1 MLGIAKNFPSHIYL
15 ALEVLFGSE
24 GDLEFLN
31 LNLFISLFATDPFP
45 IYAQRLHNDQRLNF
59 DPSGPNDNIVAD
71 SKLHL
76 PEKRVKSR
84 LKSAADATTQKF
96 IAVVSE
102 ENQPLNPEQQHLDH
116 PEKLS
121 SRQSSMQMHGLSLY
135 EDDAS
140 SMPTIAAYLRSF
152 TLPGPKETECDTKH
166 ANLGTLIGV
175 YLPTV
180 QHILG
185 VQMFLRLFWI
195 VGIAGIAES
204 FGMVL
209 LCCICTFLTSISVSA
224 IATNGVIESG
234 GAYFMISRNLGPE
247 FGGAI
252 GILYYFAN
260 AVATSMYL
268 VGGVEI
274 LLMYLAPSLPRFG
287 SATEFNETDMF
298 NNFRV
303 YASALLL
310 IEFCIVALGVK
321 FVQFFAP
328 ISLACVAISIFSV
341 YIGAFL
347 SNAETSPQICM
358 LGNRL
363 IKPNV
368 LDFSNNISSWCN
380 KAENGSIWSSYCTY
394 DSDLSQVICD
404 DYFNQSDVTIVPGI
418 PGFSN
423 TLLWENMAQNY
434 MNYGD
439 VTPHNPSN
447 HRREVTQ
454 DLTTSFFIL
463 LAIFYP
469 SVTGIFTGA
478 NMSGDLK
485 NPHKSLPIGTIAAQ
499 ITTSFIYL
507 SLVLIFGGTMHG
519 ALLRDKYGESLR
531 GDMVVALMGWP
542 SKWVILIG
550 SFTSTFGA
558 ALQCLCS
565 APRLLQSIAKDDVI
579 PFLRIFGRVTR
590 YNEPFNAL
598 LITTAVAEGAILIGG
613 IDYIAPVVDFFF
625 LMCYCFVNLVCAMQ
639 TLMNAPN
646 WRPRYQLYH
655 WSLSLVGALLCL
667 FIMFATH
674 WYYAIV
680 VLILCATIYKYI
692 EYKGN
697 LKENCLTVVV
707 VICLLQSSANKE
719 WGDGLRGF
727 ALSTA
732 QYSLLQIE
740 DNQNQHPK
748 NWRPQLLVLLK
759 MDGKRENVNAKML
772 QLAGQLKAGQGLT
785 IVASIVEGDP
795 GHVEDRKMAEAIKQD
810 LKKQLKEAKVRGFI
824 NVVLCEH
831 LSENISTLIQSI
843 GIGGLRPNTVIV
855 GWPSSWKD
863 SVHQQD
869 DDYWNFLDAVHRAA
883 TVDMCLLVPK
893 GLPQFPEPGDR
904 MQGTIDVW
912 WIIHDG
918 GLLVLLPF
926 LLRQHKVWRQC
937 KLRIFTVAQLHDNSV
952 KMKEDLENW
961 VYQLRINA
969 SVDVVELADS
979 TISAYTYERTLM
991 MEGRTRLALDLHLS
1005 SRQLLQEVNHADT
1018 YPEFSRTFASVMD
1031 KLQMFYELKF
1041 FHYFM
1046 HLERLGRWNITVH
1059 FAFPDE
1065 IPQLLVDRHRSR
1077 PKSAKIDG
1085 SFADKS
1091 KVDCEQGSKVLQKS
1105 VTVPIDGY
1113 EKRTSMSLQHLKFYS
1128 AGKSAKTELERVEKE
1143 KPSIKE
1149 YDVDEED
1156 DDEDESDGDDAEEEE
1171 IGEIYVEGE
1180 SGKKSRNCSSAE
1192 MDKEGTENAVHF
1204 KGSSNESS
1212 RVRFAVDDNRKDSR
1226 STKFANLDQ
1235 RKVRKMH
1242 TAMKLNKAIKDKSSL
1257 SQLVIVNL
1265 PRPPK
1270 LRQGLANYIEYLE
1283 ALTEG
1288 LDRVLLVR
1296 GSGKEVITIYS

>member
-1 MLGIAKNFPSHIYL
+1 LNTERIMKEPTDSAESGNRRKIFT
-15 ALEVLFGSE
+15 VGSVAYM
-24 GDLEFLN
+24 
-31 LNLFISLFATDPFP
+31 SA
-45 IYAQRLHNDQRLNF
+45 
-59 DPSGPNDNIVAD
+59 NDNTVAEP
-71 SKLHL
+71 KLHL
-76 PEKRVKSR
+76 PEKRIKSR
-84 LKSAADATTQKF
+84 LKSAADASSQKF
-96 IAVVSE
+96 TAFVSE
-102 ENQPLNPEQQHLDH
+102 ENLPLNPEQQQHLEH

-121 SRQSSMQMHGLSLY
+121 SRQSSMQMHGLPLY

-152 TLPGPKETECDTKH
+152 TLPGPKETEFDTKH

-204 FGMVL
+204 FGM
-209 LCCICTFLTSISVSA
+209 TFLTSISVSA

-287 SATEFNETDMF
+287 SATEFNEVDMF

-303 YASALLL
+303 YATALLL

-328 ISLACVAISIFSV
+328 ISLACVVISIFSV

-347 SNAETSPQICM
+347 SNAESSPQICM
-358 LGNRL
+358 LGDRL

-368 LDFSNNISSWCN
+368 LDFSNNISSWCS

-394 DSDLSQVICD
+394 DNDLSQVICD
-404 DYFNQSDVTIVPGI
+404 DYFNQSDVTVVPGI

-439 VTPHNPSN
+439 VTPNSPGN

-655 WSLSLVGALLCL
+655 WSLSLLGALLCL

-692 EYKGN
+692 EYKG
-697 LKENCLTVVV
+697 
-707 VICLLQSSANKE
+707 ANKE
-719 WGDGLRGF
+719 WGDGLRGV

-740 DNQNQHPK
+740 DDQNQHPK

-759 MDGKRENVNAKML
+759 MDEKRENVNAKML

-795 GHVEDRKMAEAIKQD
+795 GYVEDRKMAEAIKQD

-1005 SRQLLQEVNHADT
+1005 SRQLLQE
-1018 YPEFSRTFASVMD
+1018 
-1031 KLQMFYELKF
+1031 
-1041 FHYFM
+1041 
-1046 HLERLGRWNITVH
+1046 
-1059 FAFPDE
+1059 
-1065 IPQLLVDRHRSR
+1065 PQLLVDRHRSR
-1077 PKSAKIDG
+1077 PKSAKVDG
-1085 SFADKS
+1085 SLADKS
-1091 KVDCEQGSKVLQKS
+1091 KGDCEQGNKLLQKS

-1113 EKRTSMSLQHLKFYS
+1113 EKRMSLSLQHLKFYS
-1128 AGKSAKTELERVEKE
+1128 AGKSAKAEPERVEKE
-1143 KPSIKE
+1143 KASVKE
-1149 YDVDEED
+1149 YDIEEED
-1156 DDEDESDGDDAEEEE
+1156 DDRDETDGDDAEEEDIE
-1171 IGEIYVEGE
+1171 EIYVEGE
-1180 SGKKSRNCSSAE
+1180 SGKKNRNSSSTE
-1192 MDKEGTENAVHF
+1192 MGKEGTENGSHF
-1204 KGSSNESS
+1204 KGTSNESS
-1212 RVRFAVDDNRKDSR
+1212 RVRFAVDENRKDSR

-1296 GSGKEVITIYS
+1296 GSGKEKHGKMIIMELRLKFTFPFSVTRDTFTN

>member
-1 MLGIAKNFPSHIYL
+1 LNTERIMKEPTDSAESGNRRKIFT
-15 ALEVLFGSE
+15 VGSVAYM
-24 GDLEFLN
+24 
-31 LNLFISLFATDPFP
+31 SA
-45 IYAQRLHNDQRLNF
+45 
-59 DPSGPNDNIVAD
+59 NDNTVAEP
-71 SKLHL
+71 KLHL
-76 PEKRVKSR
+76 PEKRIKSR
-84 LKSAADATTQKF
+84 LKSAADASSQKF
-96 IAVVSE
+96 TAFVSE
-102 ENQPLNPEQQHLDH
+102 ENLPLNPEQQQHLEH

-121 SRQSSMQMHGLSLY
+121 SRQSSMQMHGLPLY

-152 TLPGPKETECDTKH
+152 TLPGPKETEFDTKH

-204 FGMVL
+204 FGM
-209 LCCICTFLTSISVSA
+209 TFLTSISVSA

-287 SATEFNETDMF
+287 SATEFNEVDMF

-303 YASALLL
+303 YATALLL

-328 ISLACVAISIFSV
+328 ISLACVVISIFSV

-347 SNAETSPQICM
+347 SNAESSPQICM
-358 LGNRL
+358 LGDRL

-368 LDFSNNISSWCN
+368 LDFSNNISSWCS

-394 DSDLSQVICD
+394 DNDLSQVICD
-404 DYFNQSDVTIVPGI
+404 DYFNQSDVTVVPGI

-439 VTPHNPSN
+439 VTPNSPGN

-639 TLMNAPN
+639 T
-646 WRPRYQLYH
+646 
-655 WSLSLVGALLCL
+655 
-667 FIMFATH
+667 
-674 WYYAIV
+674 
-680 VLILCATIYKYI
+680 
-692 EYKGN
+692 
-697 LKENCLTVVV
+697 
-707 VICLLQSSANKE
+707 ANKE
-719 WGDGLRGF
+719 WGDGLRGV

-740 DNQNQHPK
+740 DDQNQHPK

-759 MDGKRENVNAKML
+759 MDEKRENVNAKML

-795 GHVEDRKMAEAIKQD
+795 GYVEDRKMAEAIKQD

-1005 SRQLLQEVNHADT
+1005 SRQLLQE
-1018 YPEFSRTFASVMD
+1018 
-1031 KLQMFYELKF
+1031 
-1041 FHYFM
+1041 
-1046 HLERLGRWNITVH
+1046 
-1059 FAFPDE
+1059 
-1065 IPQLLVDRHRSR
+1065 PQLLVDRHRSR
-1077 PKSAKIDG
+1077 PKSAKVDG
-1085 SFADKS
+1085 SLADKS
-1091 KVDCEQGSKVLQKS
+1091 KGDCEQGNKLLQKS

-1113 EKRTSMSLQHLKFYS
+1113 EKRMSLSLQHLKFYS
-1128 AGKSAKTELERVEKE
+1128 AGKSAKAEPERVEKE
-1143 KPSIKE
+1143 KASVKE
-1149 YDVDEED
+1149 YDIEEED
-1156 DDEDESDGDDAEEEE
+1156 DDRDETDGDDAEEEDIE
-1171 IGEIYVEGE
+1171 EIYVEGE
-1180 SGKKSRNCSSAE
+1180 SGKKNRNSSSTE
-1192 MDKEGTENAVHF
+1192 MGKEGTENGSHF
-1204 KGSSNESS
+1204 KGTSNESS
-1212 RVRFAVDDNRKDSR
+1212 RVRFAVDENRKDSR

-1296 GSGKEVITIYS
+1296 GSGKEKHGKMIIMELRLKFTFPFSVTRDTFTN

>member
-1 MLGIAKNFPSHIYL
+1 LNTERIMKEPTDSAESGNRRKIFT
-15 ALEVLFGSE
+15 VGSVAYM
-24 GDLEFLN
+24 
-31 LNLFISLFATDPFP
+31 SA
-45 IYAQRLHNDQRLNF
+45 
-59 DPSGPNDNIVAD
+59 NDNTVAEP
-71 SKLHL
+71 KLHL
-76 PEKRVKSR
+76 PEKRIKSR
-84 LKSAADATTQKF
+84 LKSAADASSQKF
-96 IAVVSE
+96 TAFVSE
-102 ENQPLNPEQQHLDH
+102 ENLPLNPEQQQHLEH

-121 SRQSSMQMHGLSLY
+121 SRQSSMQMHGLPLY

-152 TLPGPKETECDTKH
+152 TLPGPKETEFDTKH

-204 FGMVL
+204 FGM
-209 LCCICTFLTSISVSA
+209 TFLTSISVSA

-287 SATEFNETDMF
+287 SATEFNEVDMF

-303 YASALLL
+303 YATALLL

-328 ISLACVAISIFSV
+328 ISLACVVISIFSV

-347 SNAETSPQICM
+347 SNAESSPQICM
-358 LGNRL
+358 LGDRL

-368 LDFSNNISSWCN
+368 LDFSNNISSWCS

-394 DSDLSQVICD
+394 DNDLSQVICD
-404 DYFNQSDVTIVPGI
+404 DYFNQSDVTVVPGI

-439 VTPHNPSN
+439 VTPNSPGN

-625 LMCYCFVNLVCAMQ
+625 LI
-639 TLMNAPN
+639 
-646 WRPRYQLYH
+646 
-655 WSLSLVGALLCL
+655 LSLLGALLCL

-692 EYKGN
+692 EYKG
-697 LKENCLTVVV
+697 
-707 VICLLQSSANKE
+707 ANKE
-719 WGDGLRGF
+719 WGDGLRGV

-740 DNQNQHPK
+740 DDQNQHPK

-759 MDGKRENVNAKML
+759 MDEKRENVNAKML

-795 GHVEDRKMAEAIKQD
+795 GYVEDRKMAEAIKQD

-1005 SRQLLQEVNHADT
+1005 SRQLLQE
-1018 YPEFSRTFASVMD
+1018 
-1031 KLQMFYELKF
+1031 
-1041 FHYFM
+1041 
-1046 HLERLGRWNITVH
+1046 
-1059 FAFPDE
+1059 
-1065 IPQLLVDRHRSR
+1065 PQLLVDRHRSR
-1077 PKSAKIDG
+1077 PKSAKVDG
-1085 SFADKS
+1085 SLADKS
-1091 KVDCEQGSKVLQKS
+1091 KGDCEQGNKLLQKS

-1113 EKRTSMSLQHLKFYS
+1113 EKRMSLSLQHLKFYS
-1128 AGKSAKTELERVEKE
+1128 AGKSAKAEPERVEKE
-1143 KPSIKE
+1143 KASVKE
-1149 YDVDEED
+1149 YDIEEED
-1156 DDEDESDGDDAEEEE
+1156 DDRDETDGDDAEEEDIE
-1171 IGEIYVEGE
+1171 EIYVEGE
-1180 SGKKSRNCSSAE
+1180 SGKKNRNSSSTE
-1192 MDKEGTENAVHF
+1192 MGKEGTENGSHF
-1204 KGSSNESS
+1204 KGTSNESS
-1212 RVRFAVDDNRKDSR
+1212 RVRFAVDENRKDSR

-1296 GSGKEVITIYS
+1296 GSGKEKHGKMIIMELRLKFTFPFSVTRDTFTN

>member
-1 MLGIAKNFPSHIYL
+1 MSA
-15 ALEVLFGSE
+15 
-24 GDLEFLN
+24 
-31 LNLFISLFATDPFP
+31 
-45 IYAQRLHNDQRLNF
+45 
-59 DPSGPNDNIVAD
+59 NDNTVAEP
-71 SKLHL
+71 KLHL
-76 PEKRVKSR
+76 PEKRIKSR
-84 LKSAADATTQKF
+84 LKSAADASSQKF
-96 IAVVSE
+96 TAFVSE
-102 ENQPLNPEQQHLDH
+102 ENLPLNPEQQQHLEH
-116 PEKLS
+116 LEKLS
-121 SRQSSMQMHGLSLY
+121 SRQSSMQMHGLPLY

-152 TLPGPKETECDTKH
+152 TLPGPKETEFDTKH

-204 FGMVL
+204 FGM
-209 LCCICTFLTSISVSA
+209 TFLTSISVSA

-287 SATEFNETDMF
+287 SATEFNEVDMF

-303 YASALLL
+303 YATALLL

-328 ISLACVAISIFSV
+328 ISLACVVISIFSV

-347 SNAETSPQICM
+347 SSAESSPH
-358 LGNRL
+358 
-363 IKPNV
+363 
-368 LDFSNNISSWCN
+368 WCS

-394 DSDLSQVICD
+394 DNDLSQVICD
-404 DYFNQSDVTIVPGI
+404 DYFNQSDVTVVPGI

-439 VTPHNPSN
+439 VTPNSPGN

-655 WSLSLVGALLCL
+655 WSLSLLGALLCL

-680 VLILCATIYKYI
+680 
-692 EYKGN
+692 
-697 LKENCLTVVV
+697 
-707 VICLLQSSANKE
+707 
-719 WGDGLRGF
+719 
-727 ALSTA
+727 
-732 QYSLLQIE
+732 YSLLQIE
-740 DNQNQHPK
+740 DDQNQHPK

-759 MDGKRENVNAKML
+759 MDEKRENVNAKML

-795 GHVEDRKMAEAIKQD
+795 GYVEDRKMAEAIKQD

-1005 SRQLLQEVNHADT
+1005 SRQLLQE
-1018 YPEFSRTFASVMD
+1018 
-1031 KLQMFYELKF
+1031 
-1041 FHYFM
+1041 
-1046 HLERLGRWNITVH
+1046 
-1059 FAFPDE
+1059 
-1065 IPQLLVDRHRSR
+1065 PQLLVDRHRSR
-1077 PKSAKIDG
+1077 PKSAKVDG
-1085 SFADKS
+1085 SLADKS
-1091 KVDCEQGSKVLQKS
+1091 KGDCEQGNKLLQKS

-1113 EKRTSMSLQHLKFYS
+1113 EKRMSLSLQHLKFYS
-1128 AGKSAKTELERVEKE
+1128 AGKSAKAEPERVEKE
-1143 KPSIKE
+1143 KASVKE
-1149 YDVDEED
+1149 YDIEEED
-1156 DDEDESDGDDAEEEE
+1156 DDRDETDGDDAEEEDIE
-1171 IGEIYVEGE
+1171 EIYVEGE
-1180 SGKKSRNCSSAE
+1180 SGKKNRNSSSTE
-1192 MDKEGTENAVHF
+1192 MGKEGTENGSHF
-1204 KGSSNESS
+1204 KGTSNESS
-1212 RVRFAVDDNRKDSR
+1212 RVRFAVDENRKDSR

>member
-1 MLGIAKNFPSHIYL
+1 LYSLSGHG
-15 ALEVLFGSE
+15 GSINPK
-24 GDLEFLN
+24 LTIVSSLSP
-31 LNLFISLFATDPFP
+31 SLFVKASFVNTERVMKEPTVSPESDNRRKIFTVGSVA
-45 IYAQRLHNDQRLNF
+45 YMSA
-59 DPSGPNDNIVAD
+59 NDNTVTEP
-71 SKLHL
+71 KLHL
-76 PEKRVKSR
+76 PEKRIKSR
-84 LKSAADATTQKF
+84 LKSAADASTQKF
-96 IAVVSE
+96 TAFVSE
-102 ENQPLNPEQQHLDH
+102 ENLPLNPEQQQHFEQ

-121 SRQSSMQMHGLSLY
+121 SRQSSMQMHGLPLY

-152 TLPGPKETECDTKH
+152 TLPGPKETEFDTKH

-204 FGMVL
+204 FGM
-209 LCCICTFLTSISVSA
+209 TFLTSISVSA

-287 SATEFNETDMF
+287 SATEFNEIDMF

-303 YASALLL
+303 YATALLL

-347 SNAETSPQICM
+347 SNAESSPH
-358 LGNRL
+358 
-363 IKPNV
+363 
-368 LDFSNNISSWCN
+368 WCN

-394 DSDLSQVICD
+394 DSDLSQMICD
-404 DYFNQSDVTIVPGI
+404 DYFNQSDVTVVPGI

-423 TLLWENMAQNY
+423 TLLWENMAHNY

-439 VTPHNPSN
+439 VTPNAPGN

-655 WSLSLVGALLCL
+655 WSLSLLGALLCL

-692 EYKGN
+692 EYKG
-697 LKENCLTVVV
+697 
-707 VICLLQSSANKE
+707 ANKE

-740 DNQNQHPK
+740 DDQNQHPK

-759 MDGKRENVNAKML
+759 MDEKRKNVNAKML

-1005 SRQLLQEVNHADT
+1005 SRQLLQE
-1018 YPEFSRTFASVMD
+1018 
-1031 KLQMFYELKF
+1031 
-1041 FHYFM
+1041 
-1046 HLERLGRWNITVH
+1046 
-1059 FAFPDE
+1059 
-1065 IPQLLVDRHRSR
+1065 PQLLVDRHRSR

-1085 SFADKS
+1085 PLADKS
-1091 KVDCEQGSKVLQKS
+1091 KGDCEQGNKLLQKS

-1113 EKRTSMSLQHLKFYS
+1113 EKRMSLSLQHLKFYS
-1128 AGKSAKTELERVEKE
+1128 AGKSAKAELERVEKE
-1143 KPSIKE
+1143 KASVKE
-1149 YDVDEED
+1149 YDIEEEED
-1156 DDEDESDGDDAEEEE
+1156 DDRDETDGDDAEEEE
-1171 IGEIYVEGE
+1171 IEEIYVEGE
-1180 SGKKSRNCSSAE
+1180 SGKMNRNSSSAE
-1192 MDKEGTENAVHF
+1192 MGKEGTENGIHF

-1212 RVRFAVDDNRKDSR
+1212 RVRFAVDENRKDSR

-1296 GSGKEVITIYS
+1296 GSGKEKHGKMIIMELRLRFIFRFSVTRDTFTY

>member
-1 MLGIAKNFPSHIYL
+1 LYSLSGHG
-15 ALEVLFGSE
+15 GSINPK
-24 GDLEFLN
+24 LTIVSSLSP
-31 LNLFISLFATDPFP
+31 SLFVKASFVNTERVMKEPTVSPESDNRRKIFTVGSVA
-45 IYAQRLHNDQRLNF
+45 YMSA
-59 DPSGPNDNIVAD
+59 NDNTVTEP
-71 SKLHL
+71 KLHL
-76 PEKRVKSR
+76 PEKRIKSR
-84 LKSAADATTQKF
+84 LKSAADASTQKF
-96 IAVVSE
+96 TAFVSE
-102 ENQPLNPEQQHLDH
+102 ENLPLNPEQQQHFEQ

-121 SRQSSMQMHGLSLY
+121 SRQSSMQMHGLPLY

-152 TLPGPKETECDTKH
+152 TLPGPKETEFDTKH

-204 FGMVL
+204 FGM
-209 LCCICTFLTSISVSA
+209 TFLTSISVSA

-287 SATEFNETDMF
+287 SATEFNEIDMF

-303 YASALLL
+303 YATALLL

-347 SNAETSPQICM
+347 SNAESSPQICM

-368 LDFSNNISSWCN
+368 HDFSNNISSWCN

-394 DSDLSQVICD
+394 DSDLSQMICD
-404 DYFNQSDVTIVPGI
+404 DYFNQSDVTVVPGI

-423 TLLWENMAQNY
+423 TLLWENMAHNY

-439 VTPHNPSN
+439 VTPNAPGN

-598 LITTAVAEGAILIGG
+598 LITTA
-613 IDYIAPVVDFFF
+613 
-625 LMCYCFVNLVCAMQ
+625 
-639 TLMNAPN
+639 
-646 WRPRYQLYH
+646 
-655 WSLSLVGALLCL
+655 
-667 FIMFATH
+667 
-674 WYYAIV
+674 
-680 VLILCATIYKYI
+680 YI
-692 EYKGN
+692 EYKG
-697 LKENCLTVVV
+697 
-707 VICLLQSSANKE
+707 ANKE

-740 DNQNQHPK
+740 DDQNQHPK

-759 MDGKRENVNAKML
+759 MDEKRKNVNAKML

-1005 SRQLLQEVNHADT
+1005 SRQLLQE
-1018 YPEFSRTFASVMD
+1018 
-1031 KLQMFYELKF
+1031 
-1041 FHYFM
+1041 
-1046 HLERLGRWNITVH
+1046 
-1059 FAFPDE
+1059 
-1065 IPQLLVDRHRSR
+1065 PQLLVDRHRSR

-1085 SFADKS
+1085 PLADKS
-1091 KVDCEQGSKVLQKS
+1091 KGDCEQGNKLLQKS

-1113 EKRTSMSLQHLKFYS
+1113 EKRMSLSLQHLKFYS
-1128 AGKSAKTELERVEKE
+1128 AGKSAKAELERVEKE
-1143 KPSIKE
+1143 KASVKE
-1149 YDVDEED
+1149 YDIEEEED
-1156 DDEDESDGDDAEEEE
+1156 DDRDETDGDDAEEEE
-1171 IGEIYVEGE
+1171 IEEIYVEGE
-1180 SGKKSRNCSSAE
+1180 SGKMNRNSSSAE
-1192 MDKEGTENAVHF
+1192 MGKEGTENGIHF

-1212 RVRFAVDDNRKDSR
+1212 RVRFAVDENRKDSR

-1296 GSGKEVITIYS
+1296 GSGKEKHGKMIIMELRLRFIFRFSVTRDTFTY

>member
-1 MLGIAKNFPSHIYL
+1 MSA
-15 ALEVLFGSE
+15 
-24 GDLEFLN
+24 
-31 LNLFISLFATDPFP
+31 
-45 IYAQRLHNDQRLNF
+45 
-59 DPSGPNDNIVAD
+59 NDNIVAD
-71 SKLHL
+71 PKLHL

-84 LKSAADATTQKF
+84 LKSAADASTQKF

-102 ENQPLNPEQQHLDH
+102 ENQPLNPEQQHFEH

-204 FGMVL
+204 FGM
-209 LCCICTFLTSISVSA
+209 TFLTSISVSA

-347 SNAETSPQICM
+347 SNAETSPH
-358 LGNRL
+358 
-363 IKPNV
+363 
-368 LDFSNNISSWCN
+368 WCN

-507 SLVLIFGGTMHG
+507 SLVLIFGGTMRG

-531 GDMVVALMGWP
+531 GDMVVALIGWP

-697 LKENCLTVVV
+697 LKANCLTV

-740 DNQNQHPK
+740 DSQNQHPK

-795 GHVEDRKMAEAIKQD
+795 GHVEDRKMAEAIKQVTELTVAWIDKDILYVVLQD

-869 DDYWNFLDAVHRAA
+869 DDYWNFLVCRIETGEIVDAVHRAA

-1018 YPEFSRTFASVMD
+1018 YPESSCTFASIMD

-1041 FHYFM
+1041 IHYFM
-1046 HLERLGRWNITVH
+1046 HLERLGQWNITVH

-1077 PKSAKIDG
+1077 PKSTKIDG
-1085 SFADKS
+1085 SLADKS
-1091 KVDCEQGSKVLQKS
+1091 KGDCEQRNKLLQKS
-1105 VTVPIDGY
+1105 VTIPIDGY

-1128 AGKSAKTELERVEKE
+1128 AGKSGKTELERVEKE

-1156 DDEDESDGDDAEEEE
+1156 DGEDETDGDDAEEEE

-1180 SGKKSRNCSSAE
+1180 SGKKSRNSASAE
-1192 MDKEGTENAVHF
+1192 MDKEGTENAIHF

-1212 RVRFAVDDNRKDSR
+1212 RVRFAVDENRKDSR

-1296 GSGKEVITIYS
+1296 GSGKECYHQPDDASAIKHAKMIVMELRLKFIFRSSVTPDTFTY

>member
-1 MLGIAKNFPSHIYL
+1 MSA
-15 ALEVLFGSE
+15 
-24 GDLEFLN
+24 
-31 LNLFISLFATDPFP
+31 
-45 IYAQRLHNDQRLNF
+45 
-59 DPSGPNDNIVAD
+59 NDNTVAEP
-71 SKLHL
+71 KLHL
-76 PEKRVKSR
+76 PEKRIKSR
-84 LKSAADATTQKF
+84 LKSAADASSQKF
-96 IAVVSE
+96 TAFVSE
-102 ENQPLNPEQQHLDH
+102 ENLPLNPEQQQHLEH
-116 PEKLS
+116 LEKLS
-121 SRQSSMQMHGLSLY
+121 SRQSSMQMHGLPLY

-152 TLPGPKETECDTKH
+152 TLPGPKETEFDTKH

-204 FGMVL
+204 FGM
-209 LCCICTFLTSISVSA
+209 TFLTSISVSA

-287 SATEFNETDMF
+287 SATEFNEVDMF

-303 YASALLL
+303 YATALLL

-328 ISLACVAISIFSV
+328 ISLACVVISIFSV

-347 SNAETSPQICM
+347 SSAESSPQICM
-358 LGNRL
+358 LGDRL

-368 LDFSNNISSWCN
+368 LDFSNNISSWCS

-394 DSDLSQVICD
+394 DNDLSQVICD
-404 DYFNQSDVTIVPGI
+404 DYFNQSDVTVVPGI

-439 VTPHNPSN
+439 VTPNSPGN

-655 WSLSLVGALLCL
+655 WSLSLLGALLCL

-680 VLILCATIYKYI
+680 
-692 EYKGN
+692 
-697 LKENCLTVVV
+697 
-707 VICLLQSSANKE
+707 
-719 WGDGLRGF
+719 
-727 ALSTA
+727 
-732 QYSLLQIE
+732 YSLLQIE
-740 DNQNQHPK
+740 DDQNQHPK

-759 MDGKRENVNAKML
+759 MDEKRENVNAKML

-795 GHVEDRKMAEAIKQD
+795 GYVEDRKMAEAIKQD

-1005 SRQLLQEVNHADT
+1005 SRQLLQE
-1018 YPEFSRTFASVMD
+1018 
-1031 KLQMFYELKF
+1031 
-1041 FHYFM
+1041 
-1046 HLERLGRWNITVH
+1046 
-1059 FAFPDE
+1059 
-1065 IPQLLVDRHRSR
+1065 PQLLVDRHRSR
-1077 PKSAKIDG
+1077 PKSAKVDG
-1085 SFADKS
+1085 SLADKS
-1091 KVDCEQGSKVLQKS
+1091 KGDCEQGNKLLQKS

-1113 EKRTSMSLQHLKFYS
+1113 EKRMSLSLQHLKFYS
-1128 AGKSAKTELERVEKE
+1128 AGKSAKAEPERVEKE
-1143 KPSIKE
+1143 KASVKE
-1149 YDVDEED
+1149 YDIEEED
-1156 DDEDESDGDDAEEEE
+1156 DDRDETDGDDAEEEDIE
-1171 IGEIYVEGE
+1171 EIYVEGE
-1180 SGKKSRNCSSAE
+1180 SGKKNRNSSSTE
-1192 MDKEGTENAVHF
+1192 MGKEGTENGSHF
-1204 KGSSNESS
+1204 KGTSNESS
-1212 RVRFAVDDNRKDSR
+1212 RVRFAVDENRKDSR

>member
-1 MLGIAKNFPSHIYL
+1 LNTERIMKEPTDSAESGNRRKIFT
-15 ALEVLFGSE
+15 VGSVAYM
-24 GDLEFLN
+24 
-31 LNLFISLFATDPFP
+31 SA
-45 IYAQRLHNDQRLNF
+45 
-59 DPSGPNDNIVAD
+59 NDNTVAEP
-71 SKLHL
+71 KLHL
-76 PEKRVKSR
+76 PEKRIKSR
-84 LKSAADATTQKF
+84 LKSAADASSQKF
-96 IAVVSE
+96 TAFVSE
-102 ENQPLNPEQQHLDH
+102 ENLPLNPEQQQHLEH

-121 SRQSSMQMHGLSLY
+121 SRQSSMQMHGLPLY

-152 TLPGPKETECDTKH
+152 TLPGPKETEFDTKH

-287 SATEFNETDMF
+287 SATEFNEVDMF

-303 YASALLL
+303 YATALLL

-328 ISLACVAISIFSV
+328 ISLACVVISIFSV

-347 SNAETSPQICM
+347 SNAESSPQICM
-358 LGNRL
+358 LGDRL

-368 LDFSNNISSWCN
+368 LDFSNNISSWCS

-394 DSDLSQVICD
+394 DNDLSQVICD
-404 DYFNQSDVTIVPGI
+404 DYFNQSDVTVVPGI

-439 VTPHNPSN
+439 VTPNSPGN

-655 WSLSLVGALLCL
+655 WSLSLLGALLCL

-692 EYKGN
+692 EYKG
-697 LKENCLTVVV
+697 
-707 VICLLQSSANKE
+707 ANKE
-719 WGDGLRGF
+719 WGDGLRGV

-740 DNQNQHPK
+740 DDQNQHPK

-759 MDGKRENVNAKML
+759 MDEKRENVNAKML

-795 GHVEDRKMAEAIKQD
+795 GYVEDRKMAEAIKQD

-1005 SRQLLQEVNHADT
+1005 SRQLLQE
-1018 YPEFSRTFASVMD
+1018 
-1031 KLQMFYELKF
+1031 
-1041 FHYFM
+1041 
-1046 HLERLGRWNITVH
+1046 
-1059 FAFPDE
+1059 
-1065 IPQLLVDRHRSR
+1065 PQLLVDRHRSR
-1077 PKSAKIDG
+1077 PKSAKVDG
-1085 SFADKS
+1085 SLADKS
-1091 KVDCEQGSKVLQKS
+1091 KGDCEQGNKLLQKS

-1113 EKRTSMSLQHLKFYS
+1113 EKRMSLSLQHLKFYS
-1128 AGKSAKTELERVEKE
+1128 AGKSAKAEPERVEKE
-1143 KPSIKE
+1143 KASVKE
-1149 YDVDEED
+1149 YDIEEED
-1156 DDEDESDGDDAEEEE
+1156 DDRDETDGDDAEEEDIE
-1171 IGEIYVEGE
+1171 EIYVEGE
-1180 SGKKSRNCSSAE
+1180 SGKKNRNSSSTE
-1192 MDKEGTENAVHF
+1192 MGKEGTENGSHF
-1204 KGSSNESS
+1204 KGTSNESS
-1212 RVRFAVDDNRKDSR
+1212 RVRFAVDENRKDSR

-1296 GSGKEVITIYS
+1296 GSGKEKHGKMIIMELRLKFTFPFSVTRDTFTN

>member
-1 MLGIAKNFPSHIYL
+1 RNVGYCENFFHCI
-15 ALEVLFGSE
+15 
-24 GDLEFLN
+24 
-31 LNLFISLFATDPFP
+31 FIWQLVCSWSVA
-45 IYAQRLHNDQRLNF
+45 YMSA
-59 DPSGPNDNIVAD
+59 NDNTVAEP
-71 SKLHL
+71 KLHL
-76 PEKRVKSR
+76 PEKRIKSR
-84 LKSAADATTQKF
+84 LKSAADASSQKF
-96 IAVVSE
+96 TAFVSE
-102 ENQPLNPEQQHLDH
+102 ENLPLNPEQQQHLEH

-121 SRQSSMQMHGLSLY
+121 SRQSSMQMHGLPLY

-152 TLPGPKETECDTKH
+152 TLPGPKETEFDTKH

-247 FGGAI
+247 LAVLLAYCT
-252 GILYYFAN
+252 ILPTLLPLQY
-260 AVATSMYL
+260 VSGSIVTS
-268 VGGVEI
+268 I
-274 LLMYLAPSLPRFG
+274 WQCNRIQ
-287 SATEFNETDMF
+287 
-298 NNFRV
+298 RK
-303 YASALLL
+303 
-310 IEFCIVALGVK
+310 FCIVALGVK

-328 ISLACVAISIFSV
+328 ISLACVVISIFSV

-347 SNAETSPQICM
+347 SNAESSPQICM
-358 LGNRL
+358 LGDRL

-368 LDFSNNISSWCN
+368 LDFSNNISSWCS

-394 DSDLSQVICD
+394 DNDLSQVICD
-404 DYFNQSDVTIVPGI
+404 DYFNQSDVTVVPGI

-439 VTPHNPSN
+439 VTPNSPGN

-469 SVTGIFTGA
+469 SVYRNFYWCQHVSSA
-478 NMSGDLK
+478 N
-485 NPHKSLPIGTIAAQ
+485 NYFI
-499 ITTSFIYL
+499 IYL

-655 WSLSLVGALLCL
+655 WSLSLLGALLCL

-692 EYKGN
+692 EYKG
-697 LKENCLTVVV
+697 
-707 VICLLQSSANKE
+707 ANKE
-719 WGDGLRGF
+719 WGDGLRGV

-740 DNQNQHPK
+740 DDQNQHPK

-759 MDGKRENVNAKML
+759 MDEKRENVNAKML
-772 QLAGQLKAGQGLT
+772 QLAGQLKAG
-785 IVASIVEGDP
+785 S
-795 GHVEDRKMAEAIKQD
+795 KMAEAIKQD

-1005 SRQLLQEVNHADT
+1005 SRQLLQE
-1018 YPEFSRTFASVMD
+1018 
-1031 KLQMFYELKF
+1031 
-1041 FHYFM
+1041 
-1046 HLERLGRWNITVH
+1046 
-1059 FAFPDE
+1059 
-1065 IPQLLVDRHRSR
+1065 PQLLVDRHRSR
-1077 PKSAKIDG
+1077 PKSAKVDG
-1085 SFADKS
+1085 SLADKS
-1091 KVDCEQGSKVLQKS
+1091 KGDCEQGNKLLQKS

-1113 EKRTSMSLQHLKFYS
+1113 EKRMSLSLQHLKFYS
-1128 AGKSAKTELERVEKE
+1128 AGKSAKAEPERVEKE
-1143 KPSIKE
+1143 KASVKE
-1149 YDVDEED
+1149 YDIEEED
-1156 DDEDESDGDDAEEEE
+1156 DDRDETDGDDAEEEDIE
-1171 IGEIYVEGE
+1171 EIYVEGE
-1180 SGKKSRNCSSAE
+1180 SGKKNRNSSSTE
-1192 MDKEGTENAVHF
+1192 MGKEGTENGSHF
-1204 KGSSNESS
+1204 KGTSNESS
-1212 RVRFAVDDNRKDSR
+1212 RVRFAVDENRKDSR

>member
-1 MLGIAKNFPSHIYL
+1 MSA
-15 ALEVLFGSE
+15 
-24 GDLEFLN
+24 
-31 LNLFISLFATDPFP
+31 
-45 IYAQRLHNDQRLNF
+45 
-59 DPSGPNDNIVAD
+59 NDNTVAEP
-71 SKLHL
+71 KLHL
-76 PEKRVKSR
+76 PEKRIKSR
-84 LKSAADATTQKF
+84 LKSAADASSQKF
-96 IAVVSE
+96 TAFVSE
-102 ENQPLNPEQQHLDH
+102 ENLPLNPEQQQHLEH
-116 PEKLS
+116 LEKLS
-121 SRQSSMQMHGLSLY
+121 SRQSSMQMHGLPLY

-152 TLPGPKETECDTKH
+152 TLPGPKETEFDTKH

-204 FGMVL
+204 FGM
-209 LCCICTFLTSISVSA
+209 TFLTSISVSA

-287 SATEFNETDMF
+287 SATEFNEVDMF

-303 YASALLL
+303 YATALLL

-328 ISLACVAISIFSV
+328 ISLACVVISIFSV

-347 SNAETSPQICM
+347 SSAESSPQICM
-358 LGNRL
+358 LGDRL

-368 LDFSNNISSWCN
+368 LDFSNNISSWCS

-394 DSDLSQVICD
+394 DNDLSQVICD
-404 DYFNQSDVTIVPGI
+404 DYFNQSDVTVVPGI

-439 VTPHNPSN
+439 VTPNSPGN

-655 WSLSLVGALLCL
+655 WSLSLLGALLCL

-680 VLILCATIYKYI
+680 
-692 EYKGN
+692 
-697 LKENCLTVVV
+697 
-707 VICLLQSSANKE
+707 
-719 WGDGLRGF
+719 
-727 ALSTA
+727 
-732 QYSLLQIE
+732 YSLLQIE
-740 DNQNQHPK
+740 DDQNQHPK

-759 MDGKRENVNAKML
+759 MDEKRENVNAKML

-795 GHVEDRKMAEAIKQD
+795 GYVEDRKMAEAIKQD

-1005 SRQLLQEVNHADT
+1005 SRQLLQE
-1018 YPEFSRTFASVMD
+1018 
-1031 KLQMFYELKF
+1031 
-1041 FHYFM
+1041 
-1046 HLERLGRWNITVH
+1046 
-1059 FAFPDE
+1059 
-1065 IPQLLVDRHRSR
+1065 PQLLVDRHRSR
-1077 PKSAKIDG
+1077 PKSAKVDG
-1085 SFADKS
+1085 SLADKS
-1091 KVDCEQGSKVLQKS
+1091 KGDCEQGNKLLQKS

-1113 EKRTSMSLQHLKFYS
+1113 EKRMSLSLQHLKFYS
-1128 AGKSAKTELERVEKE
+1128 AGKSAKAEPERVEKE
-1143 KPSIKE
+1143 KASVKE
-1149 YDVDEED
+1149 YDIEEED
-1156 DDEDESDGDDAEEEE
+1156 DDRDETDGDDAEEEDIE
-1171 IGEIYVEGE
+1171 EIYVEGE
-1180 SGKKSRNCSSAE
+1180 SGKKNRNSSSTE
-1192 MDKEGTENAVHF
+1192 MGKEGTENGSHF
-1204 KGSSNESS
+1204 KGTSNESS
-1212 RVRFAVDDNRKDSR
+1212 RVRFAVDENRKDSR

-1296 GSGKEVITIYS
+1296 GSGKEGFDLSL

>member
-1 MLGIAKNFPSHIYL
+1 
-15 ALEVLFGSE
+15 
-24 GDLEFLN
+24 
-31 LNLFISLFATDPFP
+31 
-45 IYAQRLHNDQRLNF
+45 
-59 DPSGPNDNIVAD
+59 
-71 SKLHL
+71 
-76 PEKRVKSR
+76 
-84 LKSAADATTQKF
+84 
-96 IAVVSE
+96 
-102 ENQPLNPEQQHLDH
+102 
-116 PEKLS
+116 
-121 SRQSSMQMHGLSLY
+121 
-135 EDDAS
+135 
-140 SMPTIAAYLRSF
+140 
-152 TLPGPKETECDTKH
+152 
-166 ANLGTLIGV
+166 
-175 YLPTV
+175 
-180 QHILG
+180 
-185 VQMFLRLFWI
+185 
-195 VGIAGIAES
+195 
-204 FGMVL
+204 
-209 LCCICTFLTSISVSA
+209 
-224 IATNGVIESG
+224 
-234 GAYFMISRNLGPE
+234 
-247 FGGAI
+247 
-252 GILYYFAN
+252 
-260 AVATSMYL
+260 
-268 VGGVEI
+268 
-274 LLMYLAPSLPRFG
+274 
-287 SATEFNETDMF
+287 
-298 NNFRV
+298 
-303 YASALLL
+303 
-310 IEFCIVALGVK
+310 
-321 FVQFFAP
+321 
-328 ISLACVAISIFSV
+328 
-341 YIGAFL
+341 
-347 SNAETSPQICM
+347 
-358 LGNRL
+358 
-363 IKPNV
+363 
-368 LDFSNNISSWCN
+368 
-380 KAENGSIWSSYCTY
+380 
-394 DSDLSQVICD
+394 
-404 DYFNQSDVTIVPGI
+404 
-418 PGFSN
+418 
-423 TLLWENMAQNY
+423 
-434 MNYGD
+434 
-439 VTPHNPSN
+439 
-447 HRREVTQ
+447 
-454 DLTTSFFIL
+454 
-463 LAIFYP
+463 
-469 SVTGIFTGA
+469 
-478 NMSGDLK
+478 LK

-655 WSLSLVGALLCL
+655 WSLSLLGALLCL

-692 EYKGN
+692 EYKG
-697 LKENCLTVVV
+697 
-707 VICLLQSSANKE
+707 ANKE
-719 WGDGLRGF
+719 WGDGLRGV

-740 DNQNQHPK
+740 DDQNQHPK

-759 MDGKRENVNAKML
+759 MDEKRENVNAKML

-795 GHVEDRKMAEAIKQD
+795 GYVEDRKMAEAIKQD

-1005 SRQLLQEVNHADT
+1005 SRQLLQE
-1018 YPEFSRTFASVMD
+1018 
-1031 KLQMFYELKF
+1031 
-1041 FHYFM
+1041 
-1046 HLERLGRWNITVH
+1046 
-1059 FAFPDE
+1059 
-1065 IPQLLVDRHRSR
+1065 PQLLVDRHRSR
-1077 PKSAKIDG
+1077 PKSAKVDG
-1085 SFADKS
+1085 SLADKS
-1091 KVDCEQGSKVLQKS
+1091 KGDCEQGNKLLQKS

-1113 EKRTSMSLQHLKFYS
+1113 EKRMSLSLQHLKFYS
-1128 AGKSAKTELERVEKE
+1128 AGKSAKAEPERVEKE
-1143 KPSIKE
+1143 KASVKE
-1149 YDVDEED
+1149 YDIEEED
-1156 DDEDESDGDDAEEEE
+1156 DDRDETDGDDAEEEDIE
-1171 IGEIYVEGE
+1171 EIYVEGE
-1180 SGKKSRNCSSAE
+1180 SGKKNRNSSSTE
-1192 MDKEGTENAVHF
+1192 MGKEGTENGSHF
-1204 KGSSNESS
+1204 KGTSNESS
-1212 RVRFAVDDNRKDSR
+1212 RVRFAVDENRKDSR